1 MDENI
6 KTVRRE
12 KWRKVVMLQKAS
24 GLTITEWCERNGIR
38 ARQFHYWQ
46 KILRDNALLE
56 MSADHSSSEPMLP
69 ACGSVQEVAVQTFAE
84 VPISSHPLP
93 QAGMERVLPENCI
106 SDSGVM
112 IRYQDIQVHISDNFS
127 ERALAKVLQV
137 IRNA

>member
-6 KTVRRE
+6 KAVRRE

-24 GLTITEWCERNGIR
+24 GLTITEWCEQNGIR

-56 MSADHSSSEPMLP
+56 MNTEQNASEPMLS
-69 ACGSVQEVAVQTFAE
+69 ACVSSHDTAVQVFAE
-84 VPISSHPLP
+84 VPITLQPLQEDNP
-93 QAGMERVLPENCI
+93 DKPLSGIASPDSGIMIRCQDLQIRL
-106 SDSGVM
+106 SDS
-112 IRYQDIQVHISDNFS
+112 FS